1 MFWRVTAAGSGLESG
16 EDHLGDFKSATRDS
30 RRERMA
36 RGNGMRADRSKAEL
50 IFYGVCCALAVA
62 VLRPSLQMGLGTAQE
77 LGPGLVPLIAAL
89 VILGTGIALIVR
101 ALLGKGQ
108 PPQAKNSE
116 SLHQKGWIRVLV
128 ILGGLA
134 IWPPLS
140 SVTGYVIPTFLVS
153 FCIAKATGYSGWRGP
168 VLLSI
173 GVALGIWVLFS
184 RVFSTDLPAGFFF

>member
-1 MFWRVTAAGSGLESG
+1 MVS
-16 EDHLGDFKSATRDS
+16 
-30 RRERMA
+30 
-36 RGNGMRADRSKAEL
+36 GMRTDRAKAEL
-50 IFYGVCCALAVA
+50 LFYCACCALAIA
-62 VLRPSLQMGLGTAQE
+62 VIRPSLQMGLGTTQE

-101 ALLGKGQ
+101 TLLGKGQ
-108 PPQAKNSE
+108 TPQREALE
-116 SLHQKGWIRVLV
+116 GPHQKGWIRVLV

-134 IWPPLS
+134 IWPLLS
-140 SVTGYVIPTFLVS
+140 SAMGYVMPTFLVS
-153 FCIAKATGYSGWRGP
+153 FCIAKATGYPGWRGP